1 MFGENSHYGNFC
13 HGICTC
19 SQDASVSLLCVLQ
32 TGLER
37 VVRMGLTIGLIVWV
51 FQSQAEMDRRVY
63 RNYIDIRKY
72 AYTSCLDLAKAQHT
86 AVP

>member
-1 MFGENSHYGNFC
+1 M
-13 HGICTC
+13 
-19 SQDASVSLLCVLQ
+19 LQ

-63 RNYIDIRKY
+63 RNYIDIRKW
-72 AYTSCLDLAKAQHT
+72 AYTSSLNSAKAQLS

>member
-1 MFGENSHYGNFC
+1 M
-13 HGICTC
+13 
-19 SQDASVSLLCVLQ
+19 LQ

-72 AYTSCLDLAKAQHT
+72 AITSCMDLVKGQYT
-86 AVP
+86 AVR